1 MKSPK
6 ITNVFN
12 DTENHVKIKMPRQIG
27 QNVVSD
33 KELVSD
39 INYQKDKIKRG
50 KVRQLHIC
58 IQDLKGLTCI

>member
-6 ITNVFN
+6 ITTVFN

-33 KELVSD
+33 KENV
-39 INYQKDKIKRG
+39 IAIKIYPK
-50 KVRQLHIC
+50 KSAEPQ
-58 IQDLKGLTCI
+58 